1 MRIYQLRV
9 YTLATREGLDFYKD
23 VVYPRHL
30 DGYFPKAGVTAHG
43 FWTVPGDLQ
52 HRLFVLV
59 SLDEG
64 TDTAEVEST
73 FMQDPDFLNDVRGMD
88 PSMILGVEATDLTPT
103 ASSPL
108 Q

>member
-1 MRIYQLRV
+1 MSLYQLRV
-9 YTLATREGLDFYKD
+9 YSLASRESLDFYKD

-30 DGYFPKAGVTAHG
+30 DGYFPKAGVRAHG
-43 FWTVPGDLQ
+43 FWTVPDDQQ

-59 SLDEG
+59 SMDES
-64 TDTAEVEST
+64 TDTAEVERT
-73 FMQDPDFLNDVRGMD
+73 FMQDPDFLADVRGLD

-103 ASSPL
+103 TRSPL